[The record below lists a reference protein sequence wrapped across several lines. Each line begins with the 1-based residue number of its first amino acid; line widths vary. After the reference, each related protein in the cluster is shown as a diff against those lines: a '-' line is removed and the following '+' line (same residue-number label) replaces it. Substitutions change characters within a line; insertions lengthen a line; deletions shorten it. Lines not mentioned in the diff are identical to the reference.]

1 MINKPL
7 LRKNKNNNIVI
18 PPNTS
23 NKLTF
28 SSLKISS
35 LFHMYK
41 VIKRILKT
49 MYQYMTLDTRL
60 KYFNFY
66 STFKDVF
73 ENTIMEHTYSKIL
86 N

>member
-18 PPNTS
+18 SPNTN

-28 SSLKISS
+28 SSLKIFS

-41 VIKRILKT
+41 VIKRIFKT
-49 MYQYMTLDTRL
+49 MYQYMTRL

-66 STFKDVF
+66 SSFKDVF
-73 ENTIMEHTYSKIL
+73 ENTIMERTYSKIL